1 VCFGY
6 VRIVRPRVNPST
18 VGYQGTLATSV
29 IILEVIVPD
38 PVRGVTR
45 LALRAEVLHPAIQR
59 IASFMY
65 LFSSLGAHL

>member
-1 VCFGY
+1 MKKCAASETFDGVAK
-6 VRIVRPRVNPST
+6 ST
-18 VGYQGTLATSV
+18 VGYQGTLATGI

-38 PVRGVTR
+38 PFRGVSR

-65 LFSSLGAHL
+65 LFSSLGTDL